1 MAIGVF
7 KNTKVSGASDTG
19 SGSTL
24 YTVPSG
30 KYSVVH
36 SVYITNRYN
45 LEDLY
50 VNILIDDGAGN
61 ETFIAY
67 LYPVQAN
74 LGAVMERPINLND
87 GEILKVKASRAN
99 SLDVV
104 VNLLEF
110 TP

>member
-1 MAIGVF
+1 MATGAF
-7 KNTKVSGASDTG
+7 KNAKVSGAATTG
-19 SGSTL
+19 TNL

-30 KYSVVH
+30 KYASIH
-36 SVYITNRYN
+36 SIYVTNRYN

-50 VNILIDDGAGN
+50 VNIEIVNGSDSY
-61 ETFIAY
+61 FIAY

-74 LGAVMERPINLND
+74 IGAVFERPINLED
-87 GEILKVKASRAN
+87 SEVLKVTASRAD

-104 VNLLEF
+104 ANVLEF